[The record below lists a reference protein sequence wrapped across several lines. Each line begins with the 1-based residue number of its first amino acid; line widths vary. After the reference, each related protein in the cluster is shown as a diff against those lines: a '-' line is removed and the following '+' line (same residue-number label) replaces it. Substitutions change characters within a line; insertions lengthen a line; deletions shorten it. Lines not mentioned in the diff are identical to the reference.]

1 MKNANRIT
9 FNPKQ
14 CGGRP
19 CVRGMRIRV
28 KDVLDLLAARVPEA
42 EILADYPDLEPED
55 VQACIEYAAEQLDHP
70 VLVVGR

>member
-1 MKNANRIT
+1 MNRIDRIT

-28 KDVLDLLAARVPEA
+28 VDVLELLAAGMTAEA
-42 EILADYPDLEPED
+42 IIKQLPDLD
-55 VQACIEYAAEQLDHP
+55 ADDVGACLDFAVVQA
-70 VLVVGR
+70 GRVKAGVE

>member
-1 MKNANRIT
+1 MKRADRIT

-19 CVRGMRIRV
+19 CIRGMRIRV

-55 VQACIEYAAEQLDHP
+55 IQACIEYAAAQLDHP
-70 VLVVGR
+70 VLQATR